1 MLIITNNFNNS
12 NFIYRFGTLKDSHV
26 LVLELLG
33 KDLESLFNQC
43 SRTFSTKTV
52 LLLAIKMLLRI
63 KSIHEKGIIHRDI
76 KPGNFLIGTG
86 SNSKEIYLIDFGL
99 SKLFMDKAD
108 NHIPYC
114 EKKYLTGTAR
124 YCSINTHEGNM
135 IS

>member
-1 MLIITNNFNNS
+1 MKILVN
-12 NFIYRFGTLKDSHV
+12 NFIYRFGALKDSNV

-33 KDLESLFNQC
+33 KDLESLFNKC

-76 KPGNFLIGTG
+76 KPENFLIGTG

-108 NHIPYC
+108 NHIAYC
-114 EKKYLTGTAR
+114 EKKCLTGTAR
-124 YCSINTHEGNM
+124 YCSISTHKGNM
-135 IS
+135 IT